1 MASATFSSAK
11 GAWKCT
17 ASEAFALKARAA
29 AGRRKNQTLQ
39 RMGRMHT
46 SERRD
51 EVEITLSSRVQTL
64 VEAQVKQAGYP
75 NASALIEE
83 AVLRLFEHGEAKVD
97 LESSPREGIK
107 SGPEEEVCPEP
118 LRSDILQGKSQ
129 KPGSLLAFLGM
140 NRRRSSFTSKV

>member
-1 MASATFSSAK
+1 VRFQTAGGSASATFSSAQ

-17 ASEAFALKARAA
+17 APEAFALKARAA

-39 RMGRMHT
+39 RIGRMHT

-75 NASALIEE
+75 NASRRDGRATFLDVDISE
-83 AVLRLFEHGEAKVD
+83 VLPPQDKTFLPFRVRLLYHV
-97 LESSPREGIK
+97 
-107 SGPEEEVCPEP
+107 
-118 LRSDILQGKSQ
+118 
-129 KPGSLLAFLGM
+129 
-140 NRRRSSFTSKV
+140 